1 MGLLKSVSKSM
12 KGTFVGDLVK
22 SADKAMDKA
31 NSYIDERIDDAIS
44 GVSEGAKSIVKEA
57 GKKTRE
63 ASEYIVKST
72 DQVIETASSFV
83 EDCVDNAISTVSE
96 GTKSIAKGAEK
107 VADGAGV
114 VAKGAGKMARVASG
128 YEAYDSRKKAKET
141 KALADSIIANMEE
154 EDKRRREETNR
165 VLQSF
170 SDTKTEL
177 LQKHLSP
184 FLSYI
189 RAMGNDYKE
198 KEYEFGGEVYLDK
211 LDIKALE
218 TIEMNAS
225 TAGKVAIASSTA
237 AAIALCGVPAATTWA
252 VGTFAAAS
260 TGTAISSLSGA
271 AASNAIL
278 AWLGGGSLASGGG
291 GIVAGKAVLT
301 TIQVTSAGVFALVAA
316 NIIASAYFSKKYTEA
331 TYYLEEAKEAR
342 AKAELGWK
350 VMEAINQRAMELESI
365 MKRLGERINDKLLYL
380 EPLIYDFQTDDE
392 YYLNT
397 FRETSLLV
405 KSLSEIAQ
413 VPLVDK
419 NGELS
424 SESSV
429 TIVNTQ
435 KILNK
440 NL

>member
-44 GVSEGAKSIVKEA
+44 GVSKGAKSIVEEA

-141 KALADSIIANMEE
+141 KALADSIIANIEE

-170 SDTKTEL
+170 SETKTEL
-177 LQKHLSP
+177 LQKYLSP

-198 KEYEFGGEVYLDK
+198 KVYEFGGKVYLDK
-211 LDIKALE
+211 LDIKTLE

-225 TAGKVAIASSTA
+225 TAGKVALASSTA

-252 VGTFAAAS
+252 VGT
-260 TGTAISSLSGA
+260 LQLQVQEQL
-271 AASNAIL
+271 L
-278 AWLGGGSLASGGG
+278 ALCL
-291 GIVAGKAVLT
+291 VLP
-301 TIQVTSAGVFALVAA
+301 
-316 NIIASAYFSKKYTEA
+316 
-331 TYYLEEAKEAR
+331 
-342 AKAELGWK
+342 
-350 VMEAINQRAMELESI
+350 
-365 MKRLGERINDKLLYL
+365 LLMQ
-380 EPLIYDFQTDDE
+380 F
-392 YYLNT
+392 
-397 FRETSLLV
+397 
-405 KSLSEIAQ
+405 
-413 VPLVDK
+413 
-419 NGELS
+419 
-424 SESSV
+424 
-429 TIVNTQ
+429 
-435 KILNK
+435 
-440 NL
+440 